1 MDIIA
6 KAWYLV
12 KNGPADQAFEL
23 RDVSVPSPAKG
34 QLRIKVAA
42 IGINY
47 ADIMSR
53 HGVYRAAPPLPFI
66 PGYDVAGYID
76 TLGEDIEGLSV
87 GDRVVAMVR
96 FGGYSQYVVTDANA
110 VAKLDATTPFAEASA
125 LAVQGMTAYYSAY
138 HAQTLLPGEKILI
151 HAAAGGVGTALTQL
165 CKAKGCY
172 VIGLVSN
179 DEKAEYFRS
188 QGGDL
193 AINHKNEDYTQVLE
207 KKFGE
212 HSIDVIFDNVGG
224 KSVQKAKSLLADA
237 GRIVSYGAAVMSGK
251 KSMIKTLRLLTGFGV
266 FSPIA
271 YLSKSQH
278 FIGVNL
284 IPVADNRPDM
294 LSHCLKKTVECYEN
308 GILKPYVGKT
318 FSFENLPESHSFIE
332 SRQSMGKIV
341 VMVE

>member
-1 MDIIA
+1 MNKKV

-12 KNGPADQAFEL
+12 KNGSADQAFEL
-23 RDVSVPSPAKG
+23 RDVSISAPSRG
-34 QLRIKVAA
+34 QLKIKVAA

-76 TLGEDIEGLSV
+76 EIGEDVEGFSV

-96 FGGYSQYVVTDANA
+96 FGGYSQYVLAETNA
-110 VAKLDATTPFAEASA
+110 VAKLDDKTDFAEACA
-125 LAVQGMTAYYSAY
+125 FAVQGMTAFYAAY
-138 HAQTLLPGEKILI
+138 HCQNLLPEEKVLI

-165 CKAKGCY
+165 CKAKGCF
-172 VIGLVSN
+172 VIGVVSN
-179 DEKAEYFRS
+179 DDKAEFFKQ

-193 AINHKNEDYTQVLE
+193 AINHRNEDYVQVLE
-207 KKFGE
+207 DKFGK
-212 HSIDVIFDNVGG
+212 HKIDVIFDNVGG
-224 KSVQKAKSLLADA
+224 KSIQKAKSLLADA

-251 KSMIKTLRLLTGFGV
+251 KGFIKTLKLLVGFGV

-271 YLSKSQH
+271 YLPKSQH

-284 IPVADNRPDM
+284 IAVADNRPDM
-294 LSHCLKKTVECYEN
+294 LSHCLEKTVECYEN

-318 FSFENLPESHSFIE
+318 FPFEKLPESHSFIE

-341 VMVE
+341 VTVE

>member
-1 MDIIA
+1 MNKKA

-12 KNGPADQAFEL
+12 KNGSADQAFEL
-23 RDVSVPSPAKG
+23 RDVTVSSPSKG
-34 QLRIKVAA
+34 QLRIKVVA

-53 HGVYRAAPPLPFI
+53 HGDRAAPPLPFI
-66 PGYDVAGYID
+66 PGYDVAGYVDEI
-76 TLGEDIEGLSV
+76 GEGVEGFSI
-87 GDRVVAMVR
+87 GDRVVAMVL
-96 FGGYSQYVVTDANA
+96 FGGYAQYVVTDVKA
-110 VAKLDATTPFAEASA
+110 VAKLDDHTEFANASA
-125 LAVQGMTAYYSAY
+125 LAIQGMTAYYAAY
-138 HAQTLLPGEKILI
+138 HCQNLLPGEKVLI

-165 CKAKGCY
+165 CKEKGCF

-179 DEKAEYFRS
+179 DEKAEYFRK

-193 AINHKNEDYTQVLE
+193 AINHKKEDFIQVLE
-207 KKFGE
+207 SKFGK
-212 HSIDVIFDNVGG
+212 HKIDVVFDNVGG
-224 KSVQKAKSLLADA
+224 KSIQKAKSLLADA

-251 KSMIKTLRLLTGFGV
+251 KSLIKTIRLLAGFGV

-294 LSHCLKKTVECYEN
+294 LSHCLKKTVECYEK
-308 GILKPYVGKT
+308 GILKPFVGKT
-318 FSFENLPESHSFIE
+318 FAFENLPESHSFIE
-332 SRQSMGKIV
+332 SRQSMGKV
-341 VMVE
+341 VVLI